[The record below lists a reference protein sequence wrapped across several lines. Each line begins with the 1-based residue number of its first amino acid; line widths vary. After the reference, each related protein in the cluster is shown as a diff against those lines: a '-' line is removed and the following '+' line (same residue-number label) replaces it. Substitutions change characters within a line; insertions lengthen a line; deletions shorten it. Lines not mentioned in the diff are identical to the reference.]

1 MKNSTMKTV
10 TIYIDGNTIQVME
23 EATIL
28 DAAREKGI
36 YIPTLCYLEQMNPL
50 GSCRLCLVEVEGVE
64 TPVTACT
71 TPVVEGMKVRTQS
84 EKLTGL
90 RKRALELMLAD
101 HPLDCPVCDKAG
113 ECRLQD
119 LTYEMGIIE
128 KEYTLKNSDFR
139 VDTHSPLIERYES
152 RCVRCGR
159 CVSVCYEVQGFGAYT
174 YRDKGYRMRIDTI
187 DGQPLDCDF
196 CGQCIQVCPVG
207 ALINKRFKYQCRAWQ
222 MEKTISTCPY
232 CASGCQISLDTYNG
246 KVYRIRPAQDEV
258 TRVGKICGRP
268 VFGFE
273 FIHSPE
279 RLTTPLLRKQGKLG
293 PVSWEEALDYTA
305 NHLHFIKTTAGG
317 EATAGIGTVRASN
330 EDNYLFQKFFRQVLG
345 SPNLDSYN
353 GLGYGQAVSAIF
365 DATGRF
371 KPGFSIDDIAR
382 TDLVMSIGCDL
393 AVELPVPSLEVIRAA
408 REGKTQLIDAL
419 PMGNKLD
426 RFAHLRLRYK
436 PGTEIYL
443 LAGLIKLVVENNDV
457 RYKPALEEKKFLNS
471 LQNISL
477 EKISQVTGIEISQ
490 LQQAARMI
498 GKAEKACFI
507 TGYYLVTQPQVKEAA
522 AALANLAMLREAA
535 VFIAPEKNNQFG
547 TLAMGVTPQWTVG
560 FKKVEKP
567 QPGELAGKPG
577 LYFTR
582 IVEAMEKGDIRALY
596 LMGADILSQF
606 PDGQRTRKALEK
618 LELLV
623 VQDIFPSG
631 LLELAHVVLPACTL
645 AEKPGTVMD
654 AWGQVQF
661 IDGAIPPEGNTRPD
675 WQIIAGVSTRM
686 GVPMNYAS
694 AGEITAEIARLW
706 PGYPGNPVYP
716 DQNKLTFY
724 PLDLPAGTGEE
735 KSPYQ
740 LLIGP
745 VLFHSGTL
753 STHAPGL
760 MILASEGLLEMNPT
774 DMAELGVDAG
784 EEVKILYG
792 ERTLQVKVKASP
804 RQTRGVVFL
813 PRHFNGI
820 PARFPAEMLPQAG
833 IRIER
838 C

>member
-1 MKNSTMKTV
+1 MNNV
-10 TIYIDGNTIQVME
+10 TINIDGKTIRVKE

-28 DAAREKGI
+28 EAAREAGI
-36 YIPTLCYLEQMNPL
+36 YIPTLCYLEQLNPL
-50 GSCRLCLVEVEGVE
+50 GSCRLCLVEVTGVE

-71 TPVVEGMKVRTQS
+71 TPVVEGLEVRTQS
-84 EKLTGL
+84 EKLTEL

-119 LTYEMGIIE
+119 LTYEMGIVE

-174 YRDKGYRMRIDTI
+174 YRDRGYRMRIDTI
-187 DGQPLDCDF
+187 DGQPLACDF
-196 CGQCIQVCPVG
+196 CGQCILVCPVG

-222 MEKTISTCPY
+222 VEKTLSVCPY
-232 CASGCQISLDTYNG
+232 CAAGCQVGIDTYNG
-246 KVYRIRPAQDEV
+246 KVQRIRPAKDEV
-258 TRVGKICGRP
+258 AGVGKICGRP

-273 FIHSPE
+273 FIQSPG
-279 RLTTPLLRKQGKLG
+279 RLTTPMLRKQGKLG
-293 PVSWEEALDYTA
+293 AVTWEEALDYTA
-305 NHLHFIKTTAGG
+305 NHLHYIKTTVGG
-317 EATAGIGTVRASN
+317 EAIGGIGSVRATN
-330 EDNYLFQKFFRQVLG
+330 EDNYIFQKFFRQVLG
-345 SPNLDSYN
+345 SSNLDSYN
-353 GLGYGQAVSAIF
+353 GLGYSQAMAAVMDAI
-365 DATGRF
+365 GRV
-371 KPGFSIDDIAR
+371 KPGISKNDIAQA
-382 TDLVMSIGCDL
+382 DLVMVMGCEM

-426 RFAHLRLRYK
+426 RYAHLRLRYK
-436 PGTEIYL
+436 PGSEIYL

-457 RYKPALEEKKFLNS
+457 RYKPALEEKKFINS
-471 LQNISL
+471 LKNISL
-477 EKISQVTGIEISQ
+477 EKISQATGLEESQ
-490 LQQAARMI
+490 LREAARML

-522 AALANLAMLREAA
+522 AALANLAMLREAS

-547 TLAMGVTPQWTVG
+547 TLAMGVTPGWTVG

-567 QPGELAGKPG
+567 QPGEQTGRAGR
-577 LYFTR
+577 YFTG
-582 IVEAMEKGDIRALY
+582 IVEAIEKGETRALY
-596 LMGADILSQF
+596 LMGAGILDQY
-606 PDGQRTRKALEK
+606 PDGQRTRQALKK

-623 VQDIFPSG
+623 VQGIYAGDLP
-631 LLELAHVVLPACTL
+631 ELAHVVLPACTL
-645 AEKPGTVMD
+645 AEKQGTVMD

-661 IDGAIPPEGNTRPD
+661 INRAIPPVGNSRPD

-686 GVPMNYAS
+686 GVPMRYAGV
-694 AGEITAEIARLW
+694 GEITAEIAGLW
-706 PGYPGNPVYP
+706 PGYPGNPEYP
-716 DQNKLTFY
+716 DQTKPTFY
-724 PLDLPAGTGEE
+724 PLDLAAGTGEE

-745 VLFHSGTL
+745 VLVHNGTL

-760 MILASEGLLEMNPT
+760 MTLASEGILEMNPE
-774 DMAELGVDAG
+774 DLAELGVKSG

-792 ERTLQVKVKASP
+792 EHGERTLPVKVKASP
-804 RQTRGVVFL
+804 RQSRGVVFL
-813 PRHFNGI
+813 PRHFAGI
-820 PARFPAEMLPQAG
+820 PARFPAGMLPVAG
-833 IRIER
+833 VRIER

>member
-1 MKNSTMKTV
+1 MKTV
-10 TIYIDGNTIQVME
+10 TIDGNTIRVKDE
-23 EATIL
+23 VTIL
-28 DAAREKGI
+28 DAARELGI
-36 YIPTLCYLEQMNPL
+36 YIPTLCYLEQLNPL
-50 GSCRLCLVEVEGVE
+50 GSCRLCLVEVAGVE

-71 TPVVEGMKVRTQS
+71 TPVVEGLEVRTQS
-84 EKLTGL
+84 EKLTEL

-119 LTYEMGIIE
+119 LTYEMGIVE

-159 CVSVCYEVQGFGAYT
+159 CVSVCYEVQGVGAFT

-187 DGQPLDCDF
+187 DGQPLACDF
-196 CGQCIQVCPVG
+196 CGQCILVCPVG

-222 MEKTISTCPY
+222 VEKTLSVCPY
-232 CASGCQISLDTYNG
+232 CAAGCRVGIDTYNG
-246 KVYRIRPAQDEV
+246 KVQRIRPAKDEV
-258 TRVGKICGRP
+258 TGVGKICGRP

-273 FIHSPE
+273 FIQSPG
-279 RLTTPLLRKQGKLG
+279 RLTEPMLRKQGKLG
-293 PVSWEEALDYTA
+293 AVTWEEALDYTA
-305 NHLHFIKTTAGG
+305 NHLHYIKTTVGG
-317 EATAGIGTVRASN
+317 EATAGIGSVRATN
-330 EDNYLFQKFFRQVLG
+330 EDNYIFQKFFRQVLG
-345 SPNLDSYN
+345 SSNLDSYN
-353 GLGYGQAVSAIF
+353 GLGYGQAMASVM
-365 DATGRF
+365 DATGRV

-382 TDLVMSIGCDL
+382 ADLVMVMGSDL

-408 REGKTQLIDAL
+408 REGKTQLIAAL

-443 LAGLIKLVVENNDV
+443 LAGLIKLLVENGEV
-457 RYKPALEEKKFLNS
+457 KYKPALEEKKFINS
-471 LQNISL
+471 LKNISL
-477 EKISQVTGIEISQ
+477 EKISQATGLEESR
-490 LQQAARMI
+490 LREATRML

-522 AALANLAMLREAA
+522 AALANLAMLREAG

-567 QPGELAGKPG
+567 QPGEQTGRAGR
-577 LYFTR
+577 YFTG
-582 IVEAMEKGDIRALY
+582 IVEAIEKGEIRALY
-596 LMGADILSQF
+596 LMGADILDQY
-606 PDGQRTRKALEK
+606 PDGQRTRKALAK

-623 VQDIFPSG
+623 VQDIYAG
-631 LLELAHVVLPACTL
+631 DLLELAHVVLPACTL
-645 AEKPGTVMD
+645 AEKQGTVMD
-654 AWGQVQF
+654 AWGQVQS
-661 IDGAIPPEGNTRPD
+661 INRAIPPVGNSRPD

-686 GVPMNYAS
+686 GVPMRYAG
-694 AGEITAEIARLW
+694 AGEITAEIAGLW
-706 PGYPGNPVYP
+706 SGYPGNPEYP
-716 DQNKLTFY
+716 DQTKPTFY
-724 PLDLPAGTGEE
+724 PLDLPAGTGAE

-745 VLFHSGTL
+745 VLVHNGTL

-760 MILASEGLLEMNPT
+760 MTLASESILEMNPT
-774 DMAELGVDAG
+774 DMAELGIETG
-784 EEVKILYG
+784 EEVKILYGEHG

-804 RQTRGVVFL
+804 RQPRGVVFL
-813 PRHFNGI
+813 PGHFAGI
-820 PARFPAEMLPQAG
+820 PARFPAGKLPVAG
-833 IRIER
+833 VRIER